1 MKVSSGIAGIVII
14 CTEPRAPISMEMDE
28 TVSLSGAS
36 RMVTKSYGPEHR
48 VLGDDLGA
56 PAATARG

>member
-1 MKVSSGIAGIVII
+1 MKVSSGMAGMVII

-36 RMVTKSYGPEHR
+36 RMVTKS
-48 VLGDDLGA
+48 
-56 PAATARG
+56 